1 MALVFVIMLLNN
13 NIEIY
18 MYLYIDKPGER
29 NFKVFTV
36 LKEIERFVVNVI
48 DLLQLREPLLTWH
61 VICIS
66 I

>member
-1 MALVFVIMLLNN
+1 
-13 NIEIY
+13 
-18 MYLYIDKPGER
+18 MYLYIDKPGKK
-29 NFKVFTV
+29 NFEVFTL
-36 LKEIERFVVNVI
+36 LKEIEGFVINVI